1 MSHSRYALIMAGGQG
16 TRFWPYS
23 TEEKPKQFLD
33 IIGGSSLIG
42 QTYERLKVFIPIQNI
57 FIIADIKYLD
67 LTLKSIPELRE
78 SNYIAEPSPKN
89 TAPCLILANIILSK
103 MDPEGTLL
111 VVPAD
116 HYIPEKD
123 KFSMEMQNAMN
134 AAGERVIVTSGVKPY
149 IPHTGY
155 GYIKFDTSNSSDTGG
170 TQFFRVE
177 EFREKPSLDI
187 AEKYVKAGNYFWN
200 SGMFIYKL
208 KFFKEFIEE
217 YAPDYH
223 NFYLEL
229 EKNID
234 DEDRFKKIFSDVI
247 PESIDYVLME
257 KVKEVKMFGAGFTWN
272 DVGAWL
278 SVYELNKKDRS
289 NNVNIGKNIII
300 DSDNSLVYSTEDKP
314 VAVIGL
320 DDVAV
325 INTENGI
332 LVSSMDK
339 LQNVKDVV
347 KELKNRKN

>member
-1 MSHSRYALIMAGGQG
+1 MSDSRYALIMAGGQG

-42 QTYERLKVFIPIQNI
+42 QTYDRLKIFIPPENI
-57 FIIADIKYLD
+57 FIIADRKYLD
-67 LTLKSIPELRE
+67 LTLKAIPELE
-78 SNYIAEPSPKN
+78 EANYIAEPSPKN
-89 TAPCLILANIILSK
+89 TAPCLILANIVLSR
-103 MDPEGTLL
+103 MDPEVTLL

-116 HYIPEKD
+116 HYIPEKE
-123 KFSMEMQNAMN
+123 KFSEEMKNAMA

-149 IPHTGY
+149 LPHTGY
-155 GYIKFDTSNSSDTGG
+155 GYIKFDSKSSSDTGG
-170 TQFFRVE
+170 TEFFRVD
-177 EFREKPSLDI
+177 EFREKPSFEI

-208 KFFKEFIEE
+208 KFFKEFLEE

-223 NFYLEL
+223 DFYLEL

-234 DEDRFKKIFSDVI
+234 DEAGFGETFSKVI

-278 SVYELNKKDRS
+278 SVYELNEKDRS
-289 NNVNIGKNIII
+289 NNVNIEKNIII
-300 DSDNSLVYSTEDKP
+300 DSENSLIYSTEDKP

-320 DDVAV
+320 DNIAV

-332 LVSSMDK
+332 LVSNMDK

-347 KELKNRKN
+347 LELKNRKN

>member
-1 MSHSRYALIMAGGQG
+1 MPDTRFALIMAGGQG

-23 TEEKPKQFLD
+23 TEHKPKQFLD

-42 QTYERLKVFIPIQNI
+42 QTYDRLKVFIPNENI
-57 FIIADIKYLD
+57 FIIADRKYLD
-67 LTLKSIPELRE
+67 LTLKAIPELEE
-78 SNYIAEPSPKN
+78 SNYIVEPSPKN
-89 TAPCLILANIILSK
+89 TAPCLILANIVLSK

-116 HYIPEKD
+116 HYIPEKE
-123 KFSMEMQNAMN
+123 KFSVEMMNAMT

-149 IPHTGY
+149 LPHTGY
-155 GYIKFDTSNSSDTGG
+155 GYIKFASKSSSDTGG
-170 TQFFRVE
+170 TEFFSVE
-177 EFREKPSLDI
+177 EFREKPSIEI

-208 KFFKEFIEE
+208 KFFKEFLEQ
-217 YAPDYH
+217 YAPEYH
-223 NFYLEL
+223 DFYLEL

-234 DEDRFKKIFSDVI
+234 DEEGFRETFINVI

-257 KVKEVKMFGAGFTWN
+257 KVKEVKMFGAGFSWN

-278 SVYELNKKDRS
+278 SVFELNDKDRS
-289 NNVNIGKNIII
+289 NNVNIGNNILI
-300 DSDNSLVYSTEDKP
+300 DSENSLVYSTEDKP

-320 DDVAV
+320 DNVAV

-332 LVSSMDK
+332 LVSNMDK

-347 KELKNRKN
+347 KELKKGKS

>member
-1 MSHSRYALIMAGGQG
+1 MSGSRYALIMAGGQG

-42 QTYERLKVFIPIQNI
+42 QTYDRLKVFIPTENI
-57 FIIADIKYLD
+57 FIIADRKYLD
-67 LTLKSIPELRE
+67 LTLESIPELKE
-78 SNYIAEPSPKN
+78 SNYIVEPSPKN
-89 TAPCLILANIILSK
+89 TAPCLILANIVLSK
-103 MDPEGTLL
+103 MDPDGTLL

-116 HYIPEKD
+116 HYIPEKE
-123 KFSMEMQNAMN
+123 KFALEMQNAMA
-134 AAGERVIVTSGVKPY
+134 AAGERAIVTSGVKPY
-149 IPHTGY
+149 LPHTGY
-155 GYIKFDTSNSSDTGG
+155 GYIKFNSNSSSDTGG
-170 TQFFRVE
+170 TEFFRVE
-177 EFREKPSLDI
+177 EFREKPSFEI
-187 AEKYVKAGNYFWN
+187 AEKYVKAGNYYWN

-208 KFFKEFIEE
+208 KYFKEFLEE

-234 DEDRFKKIFSDVI
+234 DEDSFRKTFSDVV

-278 SVYELNKKDRS
+278 SVYELNDKDLS
-289 NNVNIGKNIII
+289 NNVNLEENIII
-300 DSDNSLVYSTEDKP
+300 DSENSLIFSTEDKP

-320 DDVAV
+320 DNVAV

-332 LVSSMDK
+332 LVSNMDK